1 MSFIPLVTI
10 FPLLQTNDAQESAD
24 IICSEDF
31 SLLSHLL
38 PEWLTSLRSTHSKP
52 FCIERLQISAQ
63 YRVRILHSH
72 ENICRCF

>member
-1 MSFIPLVTI
+1 MSFMPLVTI

-52 FCIERLQISAQ
+52 FCIERL
-63 YRVRILHSH
+63 
-72 ENICRCF
+72 

>member
-10 FPLLQTNDAQESAD
+10 FPLLQTNDAHESAD
-24 IICSEDF
+24 IICSEHF

-38 PEWLTSLRSTHSKP
+38 PEWLTSLRRTHSKP

-63 YRVRILHSH
+63 YRVQILQSH